1 MAIQAQTFFAT
12 SLTKFELKQAAEL
25 YYEENIEEYCEKDG
39 SIYGAQNE
47 AYKCLLVE
55 KVVNDLC
62 FSWLGDV
69 DRSNGVKRSVYIGLH
84 LVYFWGFRVRQGLLR
99 AHHRFTWGL
108 RVGVRAPGW
117 LVGI

>member
-1 MAIQAQTFFAT
+1 MGFHIKLNRIQSSSFSNVH
-12 SLTKFELKQAAEL
+12 SLIVGTIAL
-25 YYEENIEEYCEKDG
+25 N
-39 SIYGAQNE
+39 YGAQNE

-84 LVYFWGFRVRQGLLR
+84 LVYFWDSHAAQGLLR
-99 AHHRFTWGL
+99 AYHRFTWGL